1 MSKHKDH
8 PFKQFLNS
16 WDPKSKL
23 DGELTRKALQDV
35 KNSGLTAAT
44 LEEAGVK
51 LFKGAPD
58 DLKKKLGFAQ
68 VEGQSLLASR
78 RLIEI
83 PYCAEDGSILR
94 YEFKCI
100 PEVFF
105 KGEGKAHKYLQQ
117 KNQPPRP
124 YITQS
129 VWKAKD
135 KPHELVWLT
144 EGVKKVLKLLQHGRA
159 AIGISGTP
167 NWKAGKNSALS
178 DDKDIWSD
186 LKAFRLEGRLCFIAF
201 DMDVWTK
208 VQVRRDLYG
217 LAFALFMRGATI
229 KFPQWQT
236 GKGIDDCLAGQQDPE
251 ATLNKLEAE
260 AIKLESFLCHEHSN
274 EIIHALDRLV
284 VLDPIRE
291 KTLYGW
297 IAKALNLKVSDLKK
311 RAAERKGHLLQ
322 EAVKDAAI
330 EDFFI
335 GEDGGVY
342 RLVSTRDG
350 GKAQVRLSNFSAR
363 ILEER
368 DIDDEIEDIRK
379 EYVVQVN
386 KNGHTFKPFSIPCKD
401 FRNVSLWV
409 SIFCGNSAIIEP
421 GQNIPDFLR
430 AFFQKRSD
438 KLGVIQRT
446 IFRHTGWREV
456 NGEMVFL
463 HAGGALGCDGV
474 FVDLHEEL
482 TRAGHYRLPDSPVY
496 EKEALD
502 LIFTCLVD
510 VAPFEIILPLLS
522 FTFLTSIKSLLDPKP
537 GFSLFCYGLP
547 DSFKTSVTVLFQG
560 FFGSIAKEGLANF
573 SSTVLGTQK
582 KAALLKDIIMIA
594 DDFHPSP
601 SRKESEK
608 REDILERLIRDSGN
622 NQGRTK
628 LNSDSSIKKSS
639 VPRAGI
645 IITGELQSSL
655 QSTISRYITIEFQQK
670 DISIENLTKVQKQ
683 AHLLAHAMAGFLLW
697 VKKRIKDLQGDFLAT
712 FQDLRAGLFIDGST
726 SRKLP
731 EHTAFLLY
739 GLRLFLQWAHE
750 RGSISTDVMQAY
762 LEEGRST
769 FIKIGTRHSE
779 RLKQADPTRL
789 FFETIGA
796 VVRAGF
802 GRIDDVETGY
812 NDHEGDGK
820 TRPIGFKDNDFYYF
834 IPTDIW
840 HTVKEYLAREYTYF
854 PDGNRHVFYE
864 KLAMQGFL
872 EVRHPGEHT
881 ITHRIGKK
889 SPRVLKIKRSKA
901 DEIMNIGTIEGEADH
916 V

>member
-1 MSKHKDH
+1 MSKVKDLPYKH
-8 PFKQFLNS
+8 FLNG
-16 WDPKSKL
+16 WDPKSKI
-23 DGELTRKALQDV
+23 DGELTRRALADV
-35 KNSGLTAAT
+35 QASRLKSKT
-44 LEEAGVK
+44 LEKEGVK
-51 LFKGAPD
+51 LFKGTPD

-68 VEGQSLLASR
+68 VDNQSLLTSR

-83 PYCAEDGSILR
+83 PYYSEDGSILR
-94 YEFKCI
+94 YEFKCL
-100 PEVFF
+100 PEVYF

-124 YITQS
+124 YITPS
-129 VWKAKD
+129 AWKAKD
-135 KPHELVWLT
+135 KAHQSIWFT
-144 EGVKKVLKLLQHGRA
+144 EGVKKVLKLIQHDRA

-167 NWKAGKNSALS
+167 NWKAGKNSGLS
-178 DDKDIWSD
+178 DDKDLWAD
-186 LKAFRLEGRLCFIAF
+186 LKAFKWEGRLCFIAF

-217 LAFALFMRGATI
+217 LAFALFMRGANI
-229 KFPQWQT
+229 KFPQWQQ
-236 GKGIDDCLAGQQDPE
+236 GKGIDDYLAGQQDPE
-251 ATLNKLEAE
+251 GAINKLEAE
-260 AIKLESFLCHEHSN
+260 AVKLERFLCHEHSN
-274 EIIHALDRLV
+274 EIMHALDRLV
-284 VLDPIRE
+284 VIDPIRE
-291 KTLYGW
+291 KTLHGW
-297 IAKALNLKVSDLKK
+297 LAKALSLKASDLKK
-311 RAAERKGHLLQ
+311 RAAERKGHMLQ

-330 EDFFI
+330 EDFYI

-350 GKAQVRLSNFSAR
+350 GKAQVKLSNFSAR

-368 DIDDEIEDIRK
+368 DIDDEIDEIRK
-379 EYVVQVN
+379 EYVVQVS
-386 KNGHTFKPFSIPCKD
+386 KNGHTFKPISILCKD
-401 FRNVSLWV
+401 FKGLSWV
-409 SIFCGNSAIIEP
+409 PIYCGNSAIIEP
-421 GQNIPDFLR
+421 GQNTCDYLR
-430 AFFQKRSD
+430 AFIQKYSD
-438 KLGVIQRT
+438 KLGVTQRT

-456 NGEMVFL
+456 KGEMVFL

-482 TRAGHYRLPDSPVY
+482 TRAGHYRLPNSPVY
-496 EKEALD
+496 EKEALE
-502 LIFTCLVD
+502 LIFKCLVD
-510 VAPFEIILPLLS
+510 VAPSEIVLPLLS

-547 DSFKTSVTVLFQG
+547 DSFKTSVSVLFQG

-573 SSTVLGTQK
+573 SSTILGTQK
-582 KAALLKDIIMIA
+582 RAALLKDVVMIA

-645 IITGELQSSL
+645 IITGELLSSL
-655 QSTISRYITIEFQQK
+655 QSTISRYITIEFQQPA
-670 DISIENLTKVQKQ
+670 ISIEHLTKVQEQ
-683 AHLLAHAMAGFLLW
+683 AHLLPHAMAGFLLW
-697 VKKRIKDLQGDFLAT
+697 VREHIPDFRRDFSAT

-731 EHTAFLLY
+731 EHSAFLLY
-739 GLRLFLQWAHE
+739 GLRLFLQYAHE
-750 RGSISTDVMQAY
+750 RGSIDDDVMQLY
-762 LEEGRST
+762 LETGRST
-769 FIKIGTRHSE
+769 FIKIGTRHSK
-779 RLKQADPTRL
+779 RLKQADPIIL

-796 VVRAGF
+796 IVRAGF

-820 TRPIGFKDNDFYYF
+820 TRPIGFRDNDFYYF

-840 HTVKEYLAREYTYF
+840 HVVKEYLAREYTYF

-872 EVRHPGEHT
+872 EVRHQGEHT

-901 DEIMNIGTIEGEADH
+901 DEIMNIGTIEGEGDH

>member
-1 MSKHKDH
+1 MSKVKDH
-8 PFKQFLNS
+8 PYKQFFNV

-23 DGELTRKALQDV
+23 EGERTKQALADV
-35 KNSGLTAAT
+35 QASGLTAET
-44 LEEAGVK
+44 LEEAGIK
-51 LFKGAPD
+51 LFKGTPD
-58 DLKKKLGFAQ
+58 DLKKKLGFAK
-68 VEGQSLLASR
+68 VDNQSLLASR

-83 PYCAEDGSILR
+83 PYYAEDGSILR

-100 PEVFF
+100 PEVYF
-105 KGEGKAHKYLQQ
+105 KGEGKSHKYLQQ

-135 KPHELVWLT
+135 KAHESAWFT
-144 EGVKKVLKLLQHGRA
+144 EGVKKVLKLIQHGRA

-186 LKAFRLEGRLCFIAF
+186 LKAFKWEGRLCFIAF

-229 KFPQWQT
+229 KFPQWPN
-236 GKGIDDCLAGQQDPE
+236 GKGIDDYLAGQQDPE
-251 ATLNKLEAE
+251 AALNKLEAE
-260 AIKLESFLCHEHSN
+260 AVKLESFLRNEHSN
-274 EIIHALDRLV
+274 EIMYALDRLV
-284 VLDPIRE
+284 VIDPIRE
-291 KTLYGW
+291 KTLYSW

-311 RAAERKGHLLQ
+311 RSAERKGYLLQ
-322 EAVKDAAI
+322 EAVRNAAI

-350 GKAQVRLSNFSAR
+350 GKAQVKLSNFSAR

-386 KNGHTFKPFSIPCKD
+386 KNGHTFKPVSILCKD
-401 FRNVSLWV
+401 FKSLSWV
-409 SIFCGNSAIIEP
+409 PIYCGNSAIIEP
-421 GQNIPDFLR
+421 GQNTSDYLR
-430 AFFQKRSD
+430 AFVQKYSD
-438 KLGVIQRT
+438 KLGVTQRT

-456 NGEMVFL
+456 KGEMVFL

-482 TRAGHYRLPDSPVY
+482 TRAGHYRLPKSPVY
-496 EKEALD
+496 DKEALD
-502 LIFTCLVD
+502 LIFKCLVD
-510 VAPFEIILPLLS
+510 VAPLEIILPLLS

-582 KAALLKDIIMIA
+582 KAALLKDVVMIA

-645 IITGELQSSL
+645 IITGELLSSL
-655 QSTISRYITIEFQQK
+655 QSTISRYITIEFQQNA
-670 DISIENLTKVQKQ
+670 ISLQHLTTVQKQ
-683 AHLLAHAMAGFLLW
+683 AHLLPHAMAGFLLW
-697 VKKRIKDLQGDFLAT
+697 IRKNIPNLQREFSAT
-712 FQDLRAGLFIDGST
+712 FQDLRAGMFIDGST

-731 EHTAFLLY
+731 EHSAFLLY

-762 LEEGRST
+762 IEEGRST

-840 HTVKEYLAREYTYF
+840 HIVKEYLAREYTYF

-872 EVRHPGEHT
+872 EVRHHGEHT